1 MNNLRSSRLNVE
13 NAISGTQWQYIK
25 TQQKM
30 RKQSLKQIWM
40 SLLQLSQIRK
50 TLVSIHIT
58 VTNHIFFPLEW
69 YSYDYK
75 RLQPLYITRIHTNK
89 KKKE

>member
-1 MNNLRSSRLNVE
+1 
-13 NAISGTQWQYIK
+13 
-25 TQQKM
+25 
-30 RKQSLKQIWM
+30 M